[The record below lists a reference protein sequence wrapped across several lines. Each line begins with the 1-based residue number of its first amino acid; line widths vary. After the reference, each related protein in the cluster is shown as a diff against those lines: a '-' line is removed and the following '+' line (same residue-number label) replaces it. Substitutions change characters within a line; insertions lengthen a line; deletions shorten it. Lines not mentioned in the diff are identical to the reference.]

1 MKIFLFILLI
11 GMALIIP
18 AMLPVMAQVTEG
30 PGEVLTDMS
39 AVEGFLNTII
49 RWMWV
54 IAAFVVVIFF
64 LYAGFLFVT
73 AGGNDDQVNKAK
85 DVVKW
90 SLIGVV
96 VMILA
101 GSVMTVMQSFITGG

>member
-11 GMALIIP
+11 GITLVTP
-18 AMLPVMAQVTEG
+18 TLLPVAAQVTEG
-30 PGEVLTDMS
+30 PGEILTDMS
-39 AVEGFLNTII
+39 AVEGLLNTII

-54 IAAFVVVIFF
+54 VAAFIVVIFF

-85 DVVKW
+85 GIVKW
-90 SLIGVV
+90 ALIGVV

-101 GSVMTVMQSFITGG
+101 GSVMGVMQSFITGR

>member
-1 MKIFLFILLI
+1 MKKFLFILLMGI
-11 GMALIIP
+11 LLTVPALYF
-18 AMLPVMAQVTEG
+18 VGAQVTEG
-30 PGEVLTDMS
+30 PGEVLPDMG

-49 RWMWV
+49 QWMWA

-73 AGGNDDQVNKAK
+73 AGGNDDQINKAK
-85 DVVKW
+85 GIVKW
-90 SLIGVV
+90 GLIGVV

-101 GSVMTVMQSFITGG
+101 GSVMAIMQSFIQG